1 MNSRTVEERGY
12 LRDPYVRFSLILV
25 SGLILRIFLSQFLTY
40 GPDFSAWIGWGS
52 QISSAGFGHFYERHW
67 CDYMPGYLYV
77 LWMLDN
83 IHRVLPGLSV
93 DILFK
98 LPANLADFGISI
110 LIFYSLKL
118 ITSDKNAMIA
128 SVAYFFNPASL
139 ANSTFWGQVDSF
151 HALPILLSV
160 YLGLRQRFIL
170 SGVFASL
177 AFMIKPQSLV
187 IFPLIGFLALIPI
200 IKTWH
205 KLTIRSLLP
214 SFELAL
220 TIVVTA
226 AIVTLPFI
234 WDSIYSVSYLVTGP
248 ADLIIERFNASYGQ
262 YTSTSLNAFNFWGAV
277 AMWQNDDTKFLGIS
291 FRNIG
296 TMMFGTVYAVILG
309 HLIRYTAAVKNN
321 GIRDYGYYVF
331 EAIML
336 VLFTLFLFVTR
347 AHERHLLPMIVFFTL
362 ITFRTWI
369 FWYLYAIVSGVYV
382 LNMVYSYI
390 QLTTLYKGIPQV
402 YTAYFIPGMFIIY
415 LIAYIIVLL
424 SFVVSTSKYKNT
436 FDTLSPRTLKR

>member
-1 MNSRTVEERGY
+1 MDWV
-12 LRDPYVRFSLILV
+12 
-25 SGLILRIFLSQFLTY
+25 
-40 GPDFSAWIGWGS
+40 GS

-77 LWMLDN
+77 LWTLDN

-200 IKTWH
+200 IKSWH
-205 KLTIRSLLP
+205 KPTIRSLLP
-214 SFELAL
+214 PFELAL
-220 TIVVTA
+220 TIVITAVT
-226 AIVTLPFI
+226 VTLPFI
-234 WDSIYSVSYLVTGP
+234 WDGIYSV
-248 ADLIIERFNASYGQ
+248 
-262 YTSTSLNAFNFWGAV
+262 
-277 AMWQNDDTKFLGIS
+277 
-291 FRNIG
+291 
-296 TMMFGTVYAVILG
+296 
-309 HLIRYTAAVKNN
+309 
-321 GIRDYGYYVF
+321 
-331 EAIML
+331 
-336 VLFTLFLFVTR
+336 
-347 AHERHLLPMIVFFTL
+347 
-362 ITFRTWI
+362 
-369 FWYLYAIVSGVYV
+369 
-382 LNMVYSYI
+382 
-390 QLTTLYKGIPQV
+390 
-402 YTAYFIPGMFIIY
+402 FI
-415 LIAYIIVLL
+415 
-424 SFVVSTSKYKNT
+424 
-436 FDTLSPRTLKR
+436 